1 MVRHNTGAVLRQIR
15 VLLDA
20 GTFCGLS
27 DRQLLERFLARH
39 DAVSELAF
47 TVLVERHGPM
57 VLGVCRRIL
66 ADPQDAEDAFQA
78 TFLVLVRKAGSI
90 RVDGSVGRWLF
101 GVATRVAERAR
112 ADARRRLA
120 RERSG
125 LGRVET
131 TEAESPLTAV
141 ERADLRSILA
151 EELGKLP
158 ARLQVPVILCDL
170 EGSSHEEA
178 ARRLDWPVGTLKSRL
193 SRARARLRERLT
205 RRGLAPSDLSI
216 ALPMAP
222 TALPRGLVEATTR
235 AAQSLIARPMATA
248 GVVSAA
254 VTTLTRGVLWT
265 MFVTKLKL
273 SAVALLLL
281 AAGSAAL
288 VGQATA
294 QKPAARPGL
303 VPAPDA
309 PARRAQEAAR
319 SDDEIDI
326 EMLEHAW
333 AQAIPRRDAAIVNRI
348 MADDFEGIDPVGNI
362 FTKATYMPDL
372 RHGVFSDQPV
382 ELDELK
388 VRLFGAT
395 ALATSRIRIA
405 GNSTQGRLTNV
416 YVKRQGRWQCVA
428 SHASGIPPT
437 SCPALNGPLG
447 VRLTRPVGEKVDCT
461 VCHAPTTRPASRH
474 SAVPVGEKIDCTVC
488 HNRPHPAAMQ
498 PPEQGDLRVAKLK
511 HAGDWKIAPQAGG
524 QASSQS
530 AMQPMMAAMMGMQK
544 PQPADRTFIRARFDC
559 LVEKVH
565 VNVGEAVKNG
575 DPLLDLFSTDLVAA
589 KIDYKTA
596 QSELEAKQS
605 RLRWSQ
611 EMFAK
616 GFVSEGQLTADRN
629 AEESSRLRVQLARDK
644 LHVLGL
650 GEEAIGRIG
659 KEGEKEGAR
668 LTLRS
673 PVTGTVVQRAAV
685 LGNRY
690 NPNDVLV
697 TIAAAPSE
705 KPAVH

>member
-1 MVRHNTGAVLRQIR
+1 MPMVQHTTGTGAVLRQIR
-15 VLLDA
+15 ALLEA

-27 DRQLLERFLARH
+27 DRQLLERFLAGH

-66 ADPQDAEDAFQA
+66 VDPHDVDDAFQA

-90 RVDGSVGRWLF
+90 RVEGSVGRWLF

-112 ADARRRLA
+112 SDARRRLS

-125 LGRVET
+125 LGRRAMPV
-131 TEAESPLTAV
+131 AESPLTTAH
-141 ERADLRSILA
+141 RSDLRSILA

-178 ARRLDWPVGTLKSRL
+178 ARRLDWPVGTVKSRL
-193 SRARARLRERLT
+193 ARARARLRQRLA
-205 RRGLAPSDLSI
+205 RRGLDSSDLSL

-222 TALPRGLVEATTR
+222 TALPRGLVETTTR

-294 QKPAARPGL
+294 QKPATRPGL
-303 VPAPDA
+303 VPTTEA
-309 PARRAQEAAR
+309 PARRAEEAAR
-319 SDDEIDI
+319 SDDEVDI
-326 EMLEHAW
+326 VLLERAW

-348 MADDFEGIDPVGNI
+348 MADDFEGIDPVGNL
-362 FTKATYMPDL
+362 FTKATYLPDL
-372 RHGVFSDQPV
+372 KNGVFTDQPI
-382 ELDELK
+382 ELDAIK

-395 ALATSRIRIA
+395 AVATSRIKIP
-405 GNSTQGRLTNV
+405 NYPTHGRLTNV

-428 SHASGIPPT
+428 SHACGT
-437 SCPALNGPLG
+437 SQSTCPAFNGPLG
-447 VRLTRPVGEKVDCT
+447 VRLTQPAGQKMDCT
-461 VCHAPTTRPASRH
+461 SCHSSRPRSEVMPPLPEGGDPRIGKPEDA
-474 SAVPVGEKIDCTVC
+474 GEGNKT
-488 HNRPHPAAMQ
+488 A
-498 PPEQGDLRVAKLK
+498 
-511 HAGDWKIAPQAGG
+511 QAGR
-524 QASSQS
+524 QASPSSGMSQ
-530 AMQPMMAAMMGMQK
+530 MMAAMMAGRTGRR
-544 PQPADRTFIRARFDC
+544 PQPADRAFIRARFDC

-565 VNVGEAVKNG
+565 VKVGEVVKKG
-575 DPLLDLFSTDLVAA
+575 DPLLDVFGTDLVAA
-589 KIDYKTA
+589 KIGLKTA
-596 QSELEAKQS
+596 QSEVESRQD

-611 EMFAK
+611 EMLVK
-616 GFVSEGQLTADRN
+616 GYVTQGQLTADRN
-629 AEESSRLRVQLARDK
+629 AEESARLRFRLARDK
-644 LHVLGL
+644 LHLLGL
-650 GEEAIGRIG
+650 EDEAIARVG
-659 KEGEKEGAR
+659 KEGEREGAR

-673 PVTGTVVQRAAV
+673 PVSGTVIQRTAV
-685 LGNRY
+685 LGDRY
-690 NPNDVLV
+690 NTNDVLV
-697 TIAAAPSE
+697 VIAVTPPEQPAAP
-705 KPAVH
+705 